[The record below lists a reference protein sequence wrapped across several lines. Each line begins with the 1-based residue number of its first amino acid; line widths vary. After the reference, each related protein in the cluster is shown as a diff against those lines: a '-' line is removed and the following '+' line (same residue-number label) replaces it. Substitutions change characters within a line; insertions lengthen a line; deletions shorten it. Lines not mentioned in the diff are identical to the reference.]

1 MFSKDERSSFKYWF
15 AHWCAF
21 NMTALNLKAWKFK
34 YLFHDW
40 YKPWLRLFMPYE
52 KVQRFHRTHSK
63 HHLEWLELNPINKR
77 ALKFDWASMLIDWEC
92 SRFTKEASPLDA
104 YGEYLK
110 QIEEYRMEA
119 LRYSKEHNACGHNW
133 NAWMV
138 NKLTIYGQL
147 YLNRL
152 GLIKKESE

>member
-1 MFSKDERSSFKYWF
+1 MFDKSERGTFRYHF
-15 AHWCAF
+15 AHVFAF

-40 YKPWLRLFMPYE
+40 YKPWLRLFLPYE
-52 KVQRFHRTHSK
+52 KVQRFHRTHSR
-63 HHLEWLELNPINKR
+63 HHLEWLEINPINKR
-77 ALKFDWASMLIDWEC
+77 ALKFDWEAMLIDWEC
-92 SRFTKEASPLDA
+92 SRFTKKVSQLNA
-104 YGEYLK
+104 YDVYLK
-110 QIEEYRMEA
+110 QIEGYRVEA
-119 LRYSKEHNACGHNW
+119 LKYSKEGNIDGQNW
-133 NAWMV
+133 NSWMM